1 MEICFQWVFIQF
13 ISPILLVYDTMT
25 KLKKKKIFDKRA
37 DVLMNLVFSLFFFKN
52 DFFFYSSSEDFIILH
67 VMTVTDNESNG
78 FGIQFKKK
86 KSVSYLFWEN
96 CDVLV
101 ERLRRANVAARHRRV
116 SRRARRQLALLEDQS
131 QQRKER
137 MTEKKRK
144 DK

>member
-67 VMTVTDNESNG
+67 VMTVTDNESSG

-86 KSVSYLFWEN
+86 KN
-96 CDVLV
+96 CFLLVL
-101 ERLRRANVAARHRRV
+101 RKLRCPRWTTPTSKRRRPSPTGLSACTSPART
-116 SRRARRQLALLEDQS
+116 SRRSEPTTEREDDW
-131 QQRKER
+131 K
-137 MTEKKRK
+137 
-144 DK
+144 